1 MKWVMI
7 GGSSVNADASMVPV
21 SPSLVWRG
29 SLPRYARIV
38 AVSTSIRL
46 AVLGAPADGVRIVEG
61 EELVDGDGV

>member
-7 GGSSVNADASMVPV
+7 GGSSVNADASMVPI
-21 SPSLVWRG
+21 SPSFVWRG
-29 SLPRYARIV
+29 SLRRYARIV

-46 AVLGAPADGVRIVEG
+46 AVLGLQRTAFASCEV